1 MSINPILLQKSI
13 RDNAADLHDFSKDLK
28 SWGEEMK
35 RKEEAL
41 KNDKT
46 SLNSKTVNKDPKS
59 TKKFKLTDKLKKPA
73 TKLGATDYAAWDK
86 FDADAELERLEE
98 DIPDD
103 SDLTDECN
111 ENMIDES
118 IVEKEKGNQFVKNQK
133 WEEAIKCYTKAIKC
147 YSYDPIFY
155 ANRALC
161 YLKLNKFE
169 ECEKDCDLSLKLD
182 DTYVKAYQRRA
193 ACRIKL
199 SKFEHAEVDLK
210 KVLILEPK
218 NKEAKAELD
227 KLSILLKR
235 NIDVADP
242 RPISKFTASRN
253 KSNSS
258 INLKPFT
265 PIYKPP
271 KEQEVNEVP
280 QQIIDDS
287 TPIPQWVSDPEIIEV
302 KPIQKPPHL
311 RSKKPLKRI
320 KITEIGDTHT
330 KIDVSKPVSK
340 EAVKQHVLE
349 KKEND
354 NKQGSITTR
363 PISAFK
369 KDRKE
374 KFIQEADN
382 YLNESQDSPTQISL
396 DSVKTAEKNFNSE
409 SITKPEPN
417 LHHLKI
423 EDLNVIE
430 KINPMSTAKDVKNSV
445 NDTKKLIENN
455 EINTSFKC
463 PKNAVQF
470 YTSWKNFR
478 TTEEKYT
485 YLKLIGFQD
494 IPKIFLN
501 SLDSAVFSNI
511 LEVLVKH
518 FIGNNDKLYDILNS
532 FTEVKRFSAITMF
545 LSGEDKS
552 NVWKL
557 LDHIKECKE
566 REKDDVD
573 KLIAK
578 YEL

>member
-35 RKEEAL
+35 RKEEAM
-41 KNDKT
+41 KNDKA

-59 TKKFKLTDKLKKPA
+59 TKKLKVNEKLKKPA
-73 TKLGATDYAAWDK
+73 TRLGATDYAAWDK

-111 ENMIDES
+111 DNMIDES
-118 IVEKEKGNQFVKNQK
+118 IVAKEKGNQFVKSQK

-169 ECEKDCDLSLKLD
+169 ECEKDCDLSIKLD

-193 ACRIKL
+193 ASRIKL

-235 NIDVADP
+235 NVDVADQ

-258 INLKPFT
+258 NLKPFM

-271 KEQEVNEVP
+271 KDKEV
-280 QQIIDDS
+280 S
-287 TPIPQWVSDPEIIEV
+287 
-302 KPIQKPPHL
+302 
-311 RSKKPLKRI
+311 
-320 KITEIGDTHT
+320 
-330 KIDVSKPVSK
+330 
-340 EAVKQHVLE
+340 
-349 KKEND
+349 
-354 NKQGSITTR
+354 
-363 PISAFK
+363 
-369 KDRKE
+369 
-374 KFIQEADN
+374 
-382 YLNESQDSPTQISL
+382 
-396 DSVKTAEKNFNSE
+396 
-409 SITKPEPN
+409 
-417 LHHLKI
+417 
-423 EDLNVIE
+423 
-430 KINPMSTAKDVKNSV
+430 
-445 NDTKKLIENN
+445 
-455 EINTSFKC
+455 
-463 PKNAVQF
+463 
-470 YTSWKNFR
+470 
-478 TTEEKYT
+478 
-485 YLKLIGFQD
+485 
-494 IPKIFLN
+494 
-501 SLDSAVFSNI
+501 
-511 LEVLVKH
+511 
-518 FIGNNDKLYDILNS
+518 FIGNNDKLYDILYS

-545 LSGEDKS
+545 LSGED
-552 NVWKL
+552 
-557 LDHIKECKE
+557 
-566 REKDDVD
+566 
-573 KLIAK
+573 
-578 YEL
+578 